1 MGQRKSW
8 DIPFFPN
15 IQYIILSSS
24 MSSEGVLMF
33 FMPEFVQKLF
43 FTVRSFKWS
52 FNWDFCTHQHFSGLP
67 WITEMLLRTT
77 NISFDRVPEVLHTVE
92 STLMSQLCQKVI
104 LIFFFYVFW
113 SWQNKLSAQRLSSKK
128 SGNLHSEGSNVDNPR
143 KNKNSPESSEIQW
156 DKGTNVIFF
165 SFLFCRLHITRE
177 KLAKNT
183 YTIQS
188 RQKRKD

>member
-1 MGQRKSW
+1 
-8 DIPFFPN
+8 
-15 IQYIILSSS
+15 

-104 LIFFFYVFW
+104 LIFFFMFFEVDKTNW
-113 SWQNKLSAQRLSSKK
+113 AHRDSAVR
-128 SGNLHSEGSNVDNPR
+128 NL
-143 KNKNSPESSEIQW
+143 EIYIQKDQMW
-156 DKGTNVIFF
+156 ITLEKTRILLKVVRYNGIRGQMWFF
-165 SFLFCRLHITRE
+165 FLFCFVGCISRGRNWLKIP
-177 KLAKNT
+177 
-183 YTIQS
+183 IQF
-188 RQKRKD
+188 RADRRGKIKQWL